1 MQSGLLNGYI
11 KIIFLGGAVLQSENI
26 PVVVVNESGAYEWGD
41 MK

>member
-1 MQSGLLNGYI
+1 MQSGLMNGYI

-26 PVVVVNESGAYEWGD
+26 PVVVVKVLGACEWGD